1 MQENWKIQFSSQY
14 TKPFRPDAG
23 LKANKLP
30 VMVAPTEETDNRICK
45 AGIKA
50 VNVVI
55 AESTHRKQ

>member
-1 MQENWKIQFSSQY
+1 
-14 TKPFRPDAG
+14 
-23 LKANKLP
+23 
-30 VMVAPTEETDNRICK
+30 MVAPTEKIDYQIRK

>member
-1 MQENWKIQFSSQY
+1 
-14 TKPFRPDAG
+14 

-30 VMVAPTEETDNRICK
+30 EMVAPTEETDYQFCK

-55 AESTHRKQ
+55 AESTNRKQEFYE

>member
-1 MQENWKIQFSSQY
+1 MQKDWKIQFSSQY

-30 VMVAPTEETDNRICK
+30 ETVAPTEENDYQICK

-55 AESTHRKQ
+55 AESAHRKQ